1 MFFRNRRF
9 MPFLA
14 SDEGGGGTPAPVTID
29 YDKIAKIVE
38 GKQSVTEDSVLK
50 GYFKQQGLSQE
61 EMTEA
66 IAAYKAD
73 KAAKTP
79 DINALNDQI
88 TQANNRALQA
98 EIQLQAM
105 TLSTEIGV
113 PVSKMQYLLKMADT
127 SAAVNE
133 GKVDS
138 AKLKEA
144 LEAVLKDVPELKGA
158 TDNGNGSGFKIG
170 ADNNGD
176 KGKTDD
182 AELAKLFGVKM

>member
-1 MFFRNRRF
+1 MFKNRIA
-9 MPFLA
+9 MPMMA
-14 SDEGGGGTPAPVTID
+14 PEDGETGGAAPAVSID

-38 GKQSVTEDSVLK
+38 GKQSATEDSVLK
-50 GYFKQQGLSQE
+50 GYFKQQGLTPE

-66 IAAYKAD
+66 IATYKAD

-105 TLSTEIGV
+105 TMSAEIGV
-113 PVSKMQYLLKMADT
+113 PVNKMSYLIKMADLKEVVKDG
-127 SAAVNE
+127 A
-133 GKVDS
+133 VDS
-138 AKLKEA
+138 ERLKEA
-144 LEAVLKDVPELKGA
+144 LTAVLKDVPELKGA
-158 TDNGNGSGFKIG
+158 PTENNPGFKIG
-170 ADNNGD
+170 ADGNGD
-176 KGKTDD
+176 KNKADD